1 MTVGAPPKATRSRD
15 DEWLAFLSKPW
26 VDKAIAIVAVIPFV
40 WLSWIRFKTLG
51 LDLPRIA
58 LFVQGVMFIGT
69 MVVRKTPIRITSNP
83 WYWLLTFV
91 ETYWIVLVL
100 GVLKPGVPIA
110 PHWVSGTIA
119 TVGAMLM
126 IWARLNLGRSI
137 GLVPA
142 LRGLVM
148 NGPYRYVRHPI
159 YSGGILVFAANMLG
173 SYSPLNVTMLA
184 LGIFWFVLKTL
195 AEESFLRSDP
205 AYADYMK
212 RVRFRW
218 LPGIA

>member
-1 MTVGAPPKATRSRD
+1 MKPHPTPARSRD
-15 DEWLAFLSKPW
+15 DEWAAILSKPW

-40 WLSWIRFKTLG
+40 WLSWVRFKTLG
-51 LDLPRIA
+51 LDVPRIA
-58 LFVQGVMFIGT
+58 LFVQGVLFIGT
-69 MVVRKTPIRITSNP
+69 MVVRKTPVRITSNL

-110 PHWVSGTIA
+110 PHWVSGAIA
-119 TVGAMLM
+119 LLGASVM
-126 IWARLNLGRSI
+126 IWARLSLGRSI

-142 LRGLVM
+142 LRALVM
-148 NGPYRYVRHPI
+148 HGPYRYVRHPI
-159 YSGGILVFAANMLG
+159 YLGGILVFAANALS
-173 SYSPLNVTMLA
+173 SYSPLNATMLA
-184 LGIFWFVLKTL
+184 IGIVLFVLKTL

-205 AYADYMK
+205 AYSDYMN

-218 LPGIA
+218 LPGVA